1 MEMILQGFSV
11 ALLIFCRITAFFVV
25 APVFSTPGVP
35 QIFKIGLSVFI
46 TIIVY
51 LTFGTDQVI
60 AMDAAY
66 VLLIFKEVLMGLLLG
81 YVALLMITAI
91 QTAGAFIDIQIG
103 FSMANVFD
111 PMTGTSVPLTGN
123 LKYAFA
129 ILLFLTMNGHHRML
143 DAIVYS
149 YRWVPLAGNDIFQA
163 FSDGSVA
170 ELLIRAFAQAFMLAF
185 QMAAPLVVALFMTDV
200 GLGFLARTAPQFN
213 VFVIGVPLKIIV
225 GLAMMLLVV
234 PGFLYIFENLFGV
247 LFEAMQGVLEVV
259 GQRP

>member
-1 MEMILQGFSV
+1 MEMMLQGFSV
-11 ALLIFCRITAFFVV
+11 ALLIFCRITAFFVA

-35 QIFKIGLSVFI
+35 RIFKIGLSVFI

-51 LTFGTDQVI
+51 LTFGMDQVI
-60 AMDAAY
+60 PLDAAY
-66 VLLIFKEVLMGLLLG
+66 VLLILKEVLMGLLLG
-81 YVALLMITAI
+81 FVALLMITAI

-103 FSMANVFD
+103 FGMANVYD
-111 PMTGTSVPLTGN
+111 PMTGASAPLTGN

-163 FSDGSVA
+163 FADGSVA

-225 GLAMMLLVV
+225 GLAMFLLVV

-259 GQRP
+259 GQKP